1 MKKIS
6 DIITDIVTR
15 QAFLEE
21 ALSYGFLNL
30 TAFAEY
36 IQKQVEKE
44 ASKPV
49 SVHAIKMALS
59 RMKIWENLVPPS
71 QTRFSKISTRTGLSI
86 MTLVRSLRSIEL
98 VTQFMTERKRDT
110 KGFFTMIEWVHEID
124 IIFEGDMLD
133 ALQTKFPQNLQMLTV
148 SWLWLISLELSDM
161 EISMPWLFYTVTKRL
176 AFHGV
181 NIIQVLSTY
190 HELGIIMRVGDIKQ
204 GVNLLLD

>member
-1 MKKIS
+1 MRKVS

-21 ALSYGFLNL
+21 ALSYNFLNL

-44 ASKPV
+44 AAKSV

-59 RMKIWENLVPPS
+59 RMKIREN
-71 QTRFSKISTRTGLSI
+71 FSLSSGNHFSRISTRTGLSI
-86 MTLVRSLRSIEL
+86 MTLVRSSKSIEL
-98 VTQFMTERKRDT
+98 VTQFMTERKKDT
-110 KGFFTMIEWVHEID
+110 KWFFTMIEWMHEID
-124 IIFEGDMLD
+124 IIFETNDSNII
-133 ALQTKFPQNLQMLTV
+133 QEKFPQSLQILVV
-148 SWLWLISLELSDM
+148 SWLGLISWELSDL
-161 EISMPWLFYTVTKRL
+161 EISTPWLFYNMTKRL

-190 HELGIIMRVGDIKQ
+190 HELGIIMQEEDIKK
-204 GVNLLLD
+204 GMNLLMD